1 MGRRHIPCMPQID
14 QQLEEAIET
23 KAQTQLRKPPLFK
36 VLLHNDHYTTMEF
49 VVYVLVEVFR
59 HNELSAIR
67 IMLQVHQ
74 QGVGIA
80 GIYPYEIAE
89 TKVARVL
96 AMAKERDFPLLCT
109 LEEEDGEGSV

>member
-1 MGRRHIPCMPQID
+1 MPKIEQEF
-14 QQLEEAIET
+14 EEAVET
-23 KAQTQLRKPPLFK
+23 KPRPQLRKPPLFK

-59 HNELSAIR
+59 HKELSAIR

-74 QGVGIA
+74 QGVGVA
-80 GIYPYEIAE
+80 GVYPHEIAE

-96 AMAKERDFPLLCT
+96 AMAKECDFPLLCT
-109 LEEEDGEGSV
+109 LEEEEGEGSA

>member
-1 MGRRHIPCMPQID
+1 MPKMERQA
-14 QQLEEAIET
+14 EET
-23 KAQTQLRKPPLFK
+23 VDTQARPRLRKPPLFR

-59 HNELSAIR
+59 HPERSAIR

-80 GIYPYEIAE
+80 GVFPYEVAE
-89 TKVARVL
+89 TKVARVI
-96 AMAKERDFPLLCT
+96 AMAKEFDFPLLCT
-109 LEEEDGEGSV
+109 LEEEEGTA

>member
-89 TKVARVL
+89 TKVTLVTEEARQNGHPLQCV
-96 AMAKERDFPLLCT
+96 MERA
-109 LEEEDGEGSV
+109 